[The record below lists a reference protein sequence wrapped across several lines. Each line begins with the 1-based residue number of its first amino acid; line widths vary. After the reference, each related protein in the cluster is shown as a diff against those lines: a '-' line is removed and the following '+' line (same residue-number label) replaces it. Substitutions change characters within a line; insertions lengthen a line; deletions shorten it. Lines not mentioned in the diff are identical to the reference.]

1 MNPTPSIVLTLT
13 FLAGLIACGDESRDK
28 AHQAVD
34 AVHDQVE
41 ETRDDVRRAL
51 AAGAVNLDQL
61 QRELKSGAGQLSE
74 ASKAKFSKQLAELE
88 KQRRELDERLEPAW
102 NAGAQALTEWEAEAD
117 ELGARCAAAWEAFQ
131 AAEQDAGG
139 K

>member
-51 AAGAVNLDQL
+51 AAGAQNLDKL

-74 ASKAKFSKQLAELE
+74 ASKAEFSKQLAERVV
-88 KQRRELDERLEPAW
+88 QHAFGPITWFPA
-102 NAGAQALTEWEAEAD
+102 
-117 ELGARCAAAWEAFQ
+117 R
-131 AAEQDAGG
+131 
-139 K
+139 

>member
-1 MNPTPSIVLTLT
+1 MNPTPSIALTLT

-34 AVHDQVE
+34 AVHDRVE

-51 AAGAVNLDQL
+51 VAGAEDLERM
-61 QRELKSGAGQLSE
+61 QRELSAGAGELSE
-74 ASKAKFSKQLAELE
+74 AAKEKYSDQLAELE

-102 NAGAQALTEWEAEAD
+102 NAGAQALSEWEAEAD
-117 ELGARCAAAWEAFQ
+117 ELRARCAAAWEAFQ
-131 AAEQDAGG
+131 AAEQDADG